1 MKRLDSISVDK
12 TYYTDEGYLV
22 DHPIVTTC
30 GVFEY
35 RRPDGSVQRE
45 LRLPEDVFDK
55 KSLESYKGKPI
66 IITHEAGE
74 VDKENVRTE
83 QIGTIM
89 SAGYRDGDNVRC
101 EIIIHDTNALKR
113 CGLKE
118 LSLGYNLDTVYA
130 PGVYNGEKYDCIQ
143 KNIDI
148 NHLAIVGE
156 ARAGE
161 EARLNIDSKDEEI
174 LKGGKVMNYKPN
186 FRTDDG
192 TELTPEEMEAA
203 IALFKAQQAAN
214 NANGEKTDGANP
226 SDDTKSEPDKTPIE
240 QVRANIDRRDSDSE
254 GMSPEDIIAEQKADL
269 DTLLSE
275 IDKLQAENDMNG
287 DDNSQTKAI
296 DTPADNSNGIT
307 PENDKQKGVNMD
319 SVDKMVHDRLD
330 VYRMADKLN
339 LDGFDGLSLKE
350 GKKRIIKAVQPKLN
364 LDGKSDAYID
374 SAYDIA
380 KGIVDE
386 RKTTNDQRRRMTEEK
401 MRKDAKEECNSVSA
415 RKHMIERLT
424 GGNK

>member
-1 MKRLDSISVDK
+1 
-12 TYYTDEGYLV
+12 
-22 DHPIVTTC
+22 
-30 GVFEY
+30 
-35 RRPDGSVQRE
+35 
-45 LRLPEDVFDK
+45 
-55 KSLESYKGKPI
+55 
-66 IITHEAGE
+66 
-74 VDKENVRTE
+74 
-83 QIGTIM
+83 
-89 SAGYRDGDNVRC
+89 
-101 EIIIHDTNALKR
+101 
-113 CGLKE
+113 
-118 LSLGYNLDTVYA
+118 
-130 PGVYNGEKYDCIQ
+130 
-143 KNIDI
+143 
-148 NHLAIVGE
+148 
-156 ARAGE
+156 
-161 EARLNIDSKDEEI
+161 
-174 LKGGKVMNYKPN
+174 MNYKPN

-203 IALFKAQQAAN
+203 IALFKAQQAVN
-214 NANGEKTDGANP
+214 NANGEKTDGVNP
-226 SDDTKSEPDKTPIE
+226 SDDTKSDPEKTPIE
-240 QVRANIDRRDSDSE
+240 QVRANIDRRDSDSK